1 MIKNT
6 EKIMKFINSY
16 FPGYDYSA
24 LKDAKKN
31 LAKFR
36 EDNVYELKNVR
47 NNVAAHRDNDI
58 FNQLDTLEGIHLSD
72 AVKLVIEYG
81 ISSTNL
87 ELP

>member
-6 EKIMKFINSY
+6 EKIIKFINSY

-24 LKDAKKN
+24 LKDANKN

-36 EDNVYELKNVR
+36 EDNVDELKNVR

-58 FNQLDTLEGIHLSD
+58 FNQLDTFEGLHMSD